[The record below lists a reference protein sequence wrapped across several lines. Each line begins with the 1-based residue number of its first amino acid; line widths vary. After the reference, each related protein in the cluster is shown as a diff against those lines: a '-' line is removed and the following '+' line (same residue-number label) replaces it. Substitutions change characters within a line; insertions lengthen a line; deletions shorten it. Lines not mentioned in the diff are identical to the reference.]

1 MKKMV
6 ALISALVVLM
16 VAFSGCVGDNKSA
29 VNGTEPN
36 SSGENVNPAESTANV
51 SELNDSAVNVTES
64 SSLETNVNPAEN
76 AANTSEFNKLS
87 AGGTDSTNSGSSTN
101 SAKST
106 ADKSTAD
113 ISKLENLPEGFKYI
127 GSIPLNA
134 ADIKID
140 YNAENISE
148 VVGGSEGMYKYNE
161 SDFYIDVI
169 ELENSEATT
178 NLIDA
183 YKSSFKPLTEGSRFV
198 DESFN
203 GHSAVRIADH
213 VTSSGTEIPRYT
225 YIWSSGNHVFVVTGN
240 AADDSL
246 VKKLAEATGY

>member
-51 SELNDSAVNVTES
+51 SELNDSAVNVTEPSNPEANVS
-64 SSLETNVNPAEN
+64 SAEST
-76 AANTSEFNKLS
+76 ANTSEVNKPS
-87 AGGTDSTNSGSSTN
+87 VSGTDSSNSGSSTN
-101 SAKST
+101 SAES
-106 ADKSTAD
+106 AAD
-113 ISKLENLPEGFKYI
+113 ISKLENLPSGFEYV
-127 GSIPLNA
+127 GSLSLNA

-140 YNAENISE
+140 YNADNVSE
-148 VVGGSEGMYKYNE
+148 VVGGSEGMYKYND

-169 ELENSEATT
+169 DLENSEATT

-198 DESFN
+198 EESFN
-203 GHSAVRIADH
+203 GHSAVKIADY
-213 VTSSGTEIPRYT
+213 VTAAGTEVPRYT
-225 YIWSSGNHVFVVTGN
+225 YIWSNGNNVFVVTGN
-240 AADDSL
+240 TADDSL
-246 VKKLAEATGY
+246 VKQLAEATGY

>member
-16 VAFSGCVGDNKSA
+16 VAFSGCVGDDKSA

-64 SSLETNVNPAEN
+64 SNLETNVNPAES
-76 AANTSEFNKLS
+76 AANTSEFNKPS
-87 AGGTDSTNSGSSTN
+87 AGGTDSTNSGSNTN
-101 SAKST
+101 SAG
-106 ADKSTAD
+106 STAD

-127 GSIPLNA
+127 GSVPLNA

-148 VVGGSEGMYKYNE
+148 IVGGSEGMYKYNE

-213 VTSSGTEIPRYT
+213 VTSEGTEIPRYT
-225 YIWSSGNHVFVVTGN
+225 YIWGSGNHVFVVTGST
-240 AADDSL
+240 ADASL
-246 VKKLAEATGY
+246 VKKLAEAIGY

>member
-16 VAFSGCVGDNKSA
+16 VAFSGCVGDNKST

-64 SSLETNVNPAEN
+64 SSLETNVNPAES
-76 AANTSEFNKLS
+76 AANTSELNKPS
-87 AGGTDSTNSGSSTN
+87 VGGTGSSNSESSTN
-101 SAKST
+101 SAENAS
-106 ADKSTAD
+106 D
-113 ISKLENLPEGFKYI
+113 ISKLENLPEGFKYV
-127 GSIPLNA
+127 GFVPLNA

-140 YNAENISE
+140 YNAENVSE

-203 GHSAVRIADH
+203 GHSAVRIADY
-213 VTSSGTEIPRYT
+213 VTAGGTEVPRYT
-225 YIWSSGNHVFVVTGN
+225 YIWSNGNYVYVVTGST
-240 AADDSL
+240 ADDSL
-246 VKKLAEATGY
+246 VKQLAETTGH

>member
-51 SELNDSAVNVTES
+51 SELNESAVNVTEPS
-64 SSLETNVNPAEN
+64 NSGANVGSADST
-76 AANTSEFNKLS
+76 ANTSEVNKPS
-87 AGGTDSTNSGSSTN
+87 GGGTDSSNSGSSTN
-101 SAKST
+101 TNSAEN
-106 ADKSTAD
+106 AAD
-113 ISKLENLPEGFKYI
+113 ISKLEKLPEGFTYV
-127 GSIPLNA
+127 GHVSLNA

-140 YNAENISE
+140 YNADNVSE

-203 GHSAVRIADH
+203 GHSAVRIADY
-213 VTSSGTEIPRYT
+213 VTAGGTEVPRYT
-225 YIWSSGNHVFVVTGN
+225 YIWSNENHVFVVTGST
-240 AADDSL
+240 ADDSL
-246 VKKLAEATGY
+246 VKQLAEATGY

>member
-6 ALISALVVLM
+6 ALISALVVLI

-51 SELNDSAVNVTES
+51 SELNEPAVNVTEPSNSEANVS
-64 SSLETNVNPAEN
+64 SAEST
-76 AANTSEFNKLS
+76 ANTSELNKTS
-87 AGGTDSTNSGSSTN
+87 VVGTDSSNSGSSTN
-101 SAKST
+101 TNTNSAG
-106 ADKSTAD
+106 STAD
-113 ISKLENLPEGFKYI
+113 ISKLENLPAGFKYV
-127 GSIPLNA
+127 GTVPLNA

-140 YNAENISE
+140 YNADNVSE

-161 SDFYIDVI
+161 SDFCIDVI

-198 DESFN
+198 EESFN
-203 GHSAVRIADH
+203 GHSAVRIADY
-213 VTSSGTEIPRYT
+213 VTAEGTEVPRYT
-225 YIWSSGNHVFVVTGN
+225 YIWSNGNNVFVVTGN
-240 AADDSL
+240 TADDSL
-246 VKKLAEATGY
+246 VKQLAEATGY

>member
-64 SSLETNVNPAEN
+64 SSLETNVTPAES
-76 AANTSEFNKLS
+76 AANTSEFNKPS
-87 AGGTDSTNSGSSTN
+87 AGGTDSTNSGSNTN
-101 SAKST
+101 SAE
-106 ADKSTAD
+106 STAD
-113 ISKLENLPEGFKYI
+113 ISKLENLPEGFKYV
-127 GSIPLNA
+127 GSVPLNA

-148 VVGGSEGMYKYNE
+148 VVRGYEGMYKYNE

-169 ELENSEATT
+169 ELENSEVTT

-213 VTSSGTEIPRYT
+213 VTSAGTEIPRYT
-225 YIWSSGNHVFVVTGN
+225 YIWGSGNHVFVVTGST
-240 AADDSL
+240 ADASL
-246 VKKLAEATGY
+246 VKKLAEATGH

>member
-64 SSLETNVNPAEN
+64 SNLETNVNSAES
-76 AANTSEFNKLS
+76 AANTSEFNKPS

-101 SAKST
+101 SAG
-106 ADKSTAD
+106 STAD

-127 GSIPLNA
+127 GSVPLNA

-178 NLIDA
+178 NLVDA

-213 VTSSGTEIPRYT
+213 VTSEGTEIPRYT
-225 YIWSSGNHVFVVTGN
+225 YIWGSGNHVFVVTGST
-240 AADDSL
+240 ADASL

>member
-16 VAFSGCVGDNKSA
+16 IAFSGCVGDNKSA

-64 SSLETNVNPAEN
+64 NNLETDVNPAEN
-76 AANTSEFNKLS
+76 AANTSEFNKPS

-101 SAKST
+101 SAEST
-106 ADKSTAD
+106 AG

-213 VTSSGTEIPRYT
+213 VTSEGTEIPRYT
-225 YIWSSGNHVFVVTGN
+225 YIWGSGNHVFVVTGST
-240 AADDSL
+240 ADASL

>member
-51 SELNDSAVNVTES
+51 SELNDSAVNVTEPSNPEANVS
-64 SSLETNVNPAEN
+64 SAEST
-76 AANTSEFNKLS
+76 ANTSEVNKPS
-87 AGGTDSTNSGSSTN
+87 VSGTDSSNSGSSTN
-101 SAKST
+101 SAES
-106 ADKSTAD
+106 AAD
-113 ISKLENLPEGFKYI
+113 ISKLENLPSGFEYV
-127 GSIPLNA
+127 GSLSLNA

-140 YNAENISE
+140 YNADNVSE
-148 VVGGSEGMYKYNE
+148 VVGGSEGMYKYND

-169 ELENSEATT
+169 DLENSEATT

-198 DESFN
+198 EESFN
-203 GHSAVRIADH
+203 GHSAVKIADY
-213 VTSSGTEIPRYT
+213 VTAAGTEVPRYT
-225 YIWSSGNHVFVVTGN
+225 YIWSNGNNVFVVTGN
-240 AADDSL
+240 TADASL
-246 VKKLAEATGY
+246 VKQLAEATGY

>member
-16 VAFSGCVGDNKSA
+16 IAFSGCVGDNKSA

-51 SELNDSAVNVTES
+51 SELNDSAVNATES
-64 SSLETNVNPAEN
+64 NNLETDVNPAEN
-76 AANTSEFNKLS
+76 ATNTSEFNKPS

-101 SAKST
+101 SAEST
-106 ADKSTAD
+106 AG

-213 VTSSGTEIPRYT
+213 VTSEGTEIPRYT
-225 YIWSSGNHVFVVTGN
+225 YIWGSGNHVFVVTGST
-240 AADDSL
+240 ADASL

>member
-6 ALISALVVLM
+6 ALISALVVLL

-51 SELNDSAVNVTES
+51 SELNDSAVNETES
-64 SSLETNVNPAEN
+64 SSLETNVNPAES
-76 AANTSEFNKLS
+76 AANTSEFNKPS
-87 AGGTDSTNSGSSTN
+87 ADSTNSGSSTN
-101 SAKST
+101 SAE
-106 ADKSTAD
+106 STAD

-127 GSIPLNA
+127 GSVPLNA

-148 VVGGSEGMYKYNE
+148 VVGGYEGMYKYNE

-169 ELENSEATT
+169 ELENSEVTT

-203 GHSAVRIADH
+203 EHSAVRIADH
-213 VTSSGTEIPRYT
+213 VTSAGTEIPRYT
-225 YIWSSGNHVFVVTGN
+225 YIWGSGNHVFVVTGST
-240 AADDSL
+240 ADASL
-246 VKKLAEATGY
+246 VKKLAEATGH

>member
-51 SELNDSAVNVTES
+51 SELNESAVNVTEPS
-64 SSLETNVNPAEN
+64 NSGANVGSADST
-76 AANTSEFNKLS
+76 ANTSEVNKPS
-87 AGGTDSTNSGSSTN
+87 GGGTDSSNSGSSTN
-101 SAKST
+101 TNSAEN
-106 ADKSTAD
+106 AAD
-113 ISKLENLPEGFKYI
+113 ISKLETLPEGFTYV
-127 GSIPLNA
+127 GHVSLNA

-140 YNAENISE
+140 YNADNVSE

-198 DESFN
+198 D
-203 GHSAVRIADH
+203 
-213 VTSSGTEIPRYT
+213 
-225 YIWSSGNHVFVVTGN
+225 
-240 AADDSL
+240 
-246 VKKLAEATGY
+246 

>member
-36 SSGENVNPAESTANV
+36 NSGENANPAESTANV
-51 SELNDSAVNVTES
+51 SELNESVVNVTES
-64 SSLETNVNPAEN
+64 SSLEANVNPAES
-76 AANTSEFNKLS
+76 AANTSGLNKPS
-87 AGGTDSTNSGSSTN
+87 VSGTDSSNSGSSTN
-101 SAKST
+101 TNSAENAT
-106 ADKSTAD
+106 D
-113 ISKLENLPEGFKYI
+113 ISKLENLPSGFEYV
-127 GSIPLNA
+127 GSFPLNA

-140 YNAENISE
+140 YNAENVSE

-161 SDFYIDVI
+161 SDFYMDVI

-198 DESFN
+198 EESFN
-203 GHSAVRIADH
+203 GHSAVRIADY
-213 VTSSGTEIPRYT
+213 VTAGGTEVPRYT
-225 YIWSSGNHVFVVTGN
+225 YIWSNGNNVFVVTGN
-240 AADDSL
+240 TADNSL
-246 VKKLAEATGY
+246 VKQLAEATGY

>member
-64 SSLETNVNPAEN
+64 SSLETNVNPAES
-76 AANTSEFNKLS
+76 AANTSEFNKPS
-87 AGGTDSTNSGSSTN
+87 ADSTNSGSSTN
-101 SAKST
+101 SAE
-106 ADKSTAD
+106 STAD

-127 GSIPLNA
+127 GSVPLNA

-148 VVGGSEGMYKYNE
+148 VVGGYEGMYKYNE

-169 ELENSEATT
+169 ELENSEVTT

-183 YKSSFKPLTEGSRFV
+183 YKSSFKPLTEGSRFA

-213 VTSSGTEIPRYT
+213 VTSAGTEIPRYT
-225 YIWSSGNHVFVVTGN
+225 YIWGSGNHVFVVTGST
-240 AADDSL
+240 ADASL

>member
-16 VAFSGCVGDNKSA
+16 VAFSGCVDDNKSA
-29 VNGTEPN
+29 VNETEPN
-36 SSGENVNPAESTANV
+36 GSGENVNPAESTANV

-64 SSLETNVNPAEN
+64 SSPETNVNPAES
-76 AANTSEFNKLS
+76 AANTSEFNKPS

-101 SAKST
+101 SAE
-106 ADKSTAD
+106 STAD

-148 VVGGSEGMYKYNE
+148 VVGGSEGTYKYNE

-213 VTSSGTEIPRYT
+213 VTSEGTEIPRYT
-225 YIWSSGNHVFVVTGN
+225 YIWGSGNHVFVVTGST
-240 AADDSL
+240 ADASL
-246 VKKLAEATGY
+246 VKKLAEATEY

>member
-29 VNGTEPN
+29 VNVTEPN

-51 SELNDSAVNVTES
+51 SELNESSVNVTEPGNP
-64 SSLETNVNPAEN
+64 EANVNSAET
-76 AANTSEFNKLS
+76 AANTSEFNKPS
-87 AGGTDSTNSGSSTN
+87 VGGTDSSNSGSNTN
-101 SAKST
+101 SAESE
-106 ADKSTAD
+106 AD
-113 ISKLENLPEGFKYI
+113 ISKLENLPEGFEYV
-127 GSIPLNA
+127 GSAPLNA

-140 YNAENISE
+140 YNAENVSE

-161 SDFYIDVI
+161 SDFFNIDVI

-198 DESFN
+198 EESRLEPP
-203 GHSAVRIADH
+203 GSQHL
-213 VTSSGTEIPRYT
+213 
-225 YIWSSGNHVFVVTGN
+225 
-240 AADDSL
+240 DSL
-246 VKKLAEATGY
+246 

>member
-36 SSGENVNPAESTANV
+36 NSGENVNPAGSTANVSELNESAVNVTEPSNSEANVNPAESTANT
-51 SELNDSAVNVTES
+51 SELN
-64 SSLETNVNPAEN
+64 NP
-76 AANTSEFNKLS
+76 SVS
-87 AGGTDSTNSGSSTN
+87 VTDSSNSGSSTN
-101 SAKST
+101 TNSAEN
-106 ADKSTAD
+106 AAD
-113 ISKLENLPEGFKYI
+113 ISKLENLPSGFKYV
-127 GSIPLNA
+127 GTVSLNA

-140 YNAENISE
+140 YNADNVSE

-161 SDFYIDVI
+161 SDFYMDVI

-198 DESFN
+198 EESFN
-203 GHSAVRIADH
+203 GHSAVRIADY
-213 VTSSGTEIPRYT
+213 VTAEGTEVPRYT
-225 YIWSSGNHVFVVTGN
+225 YIWSNGNNVFVVTGN
-240 AADDSL
+240 TADDSL
-246 VKKLAEATGY
+246 VKQLAEATGY

>member
-16 VAFSGCVGDNKSA
+16 VAFSGCVGDNKSTA
-29 VNGTEPN
+29 NGTEPN

-51 SELNDSAVNVTES
+51 SELNEPAVNVTEPSNPEANVS
-64 SSLETNVNPAEN
+64 SAEST
-76 AANTSEFNKLS
+76 ANTSDLNKS
-87 AGGTDSTNSGSSTN
+87 SVVGTDSSNSGSNTN
-101 SAKST
+101 SAES
-106 ADKSTAD
+106 AAD
-113 ISKLENLPEGFKYI
+113 ISKLENLPAGFKYV
-127 GSIPLNA
+127 GTVSLNA

-140 YNAENISE
+140 YNADNVSE

-161 SDFYIDVI
+161 SDFYMDVI

-198 DESFN
+198 EESFN
-203 GHSAVRIADH
+203 GHSAVRIADY
-213 VTSSGTEIPRYT
+213 VTAEGTEVPRYT
-225 YIWSSGNHVFVVTGN
+225 YIWSSGNNVFVVTGN
-240 AADDSL
+240 TADDSL
-246 VKKLAEATGY
+246 VKQLAEATGY

>member
-36 SSGENVNPAESTANV
+36 SSRENVNPAESTANV
-51 SELNDSAVNVTES
+51 SELNESAVNVTEPSNPESNVS
-64 SSLETNVNPAEN
+64 SAEST
-76 AANTSEFNKLS
+76 ANTSELNKS
-87 AGGTDSTNSGSSTN
+87 SVVGTDSSNSGSNTN
-101 SAKST
+101 SAES
-106 ADKSTAD
+106 AAD
-113 ISKLENLPEGFKYI
+113 ISKLENLPAGFKYV
-127 GSIPLNA
+127 GTVPLNA

-140 YNAENISE
+140 YNADNVSE

-161 SDFYIDVI
+161 SDFCIDVI

-198 DESFN
+198 EESFN
-203 GHSAVRIADH
+203 GHSAVRIADY
-213 VTSSGTEIPRYT
+213 VTAEGTEVPRYT
-225 YIWSSGNHVFVVTGN
+225 DIWSSGNNVFVVTGN
-240 AADDSL
+240 TADDSL
-246 VKKLAEATGY
+246 VKQLAEATGY